1 MSDSASPNEYLLLSR
16 GQWDPGKSPEEIQA
30 AIDSFY
36 RWHQGLVAQGKFKPG
51 QRLARETKLV
61 TSAGITDGPFA
72 EAKEVVGGYWFILA
86 GSLQEAAQIAAQ
98 NPCLACGL
106 SFEIRPLELEQA
118 SAYRE
123 SSETPSGRRGAA

>member
-1 MSDSASPNEYLLLSR
+1 MSGTPQTKEFLLLSR
-16 GQWDPGKSPEEIQA
+16 GQWDPSKSPAEIQS

-36 RWHQGLVAQGKFKPG
+36 AWHRQLVEQGQFKSG
-51 QRLARETKLV
+51 QRLAKETKLV
-61 TSAGITDGPFA
+61 TSSGIKDGPFA
-72 EAKEVVGGYWFILA
+72 EAKEVVGGYWFIVA
-86 GSLQEAAQIAAQ
+86 DSLDEAARIASR

-123 SSETPSGRRGAA
+123 SSETPSRR